1 MAGMPDRI
9 VATLEGGQEP
19 GLAHSPSIEQ
29 GPDILGAP
37 LLLLI
42 LRQWAVHDIFHDG
55 CGPQGLSHDPEEA
68 DGPRYTCVVPPT
80 RSRVFPGEDA
90 LPTACRCMGLYCL
103 NLHLMMPEYFCQVR
117 FMDRWRLSNAHFKPC
132 SGGARTHVG
141 ICTDLRSLICS
152 SSTAYCPI
160 KRMYARDDAWKTL
173 QSCKMVGSVT
183 GC

>member
-19 GLAHSPSIEQ
+19 GLVHSPSIEQ

-90 LPTACRCMGLYCL
+90 LPTACRWMGLYCL
-103 NLHLMMPEYFCQVR
+103 NLHLMMPECFCQGR
-117 FMDRWRLSNAHFKPC
+117 FMDRWRLSNA
-132 SGGARTHVG
+132 
-141 ICTDLRSLICS
+141 RSS
-152 SSTAYCPI
+152 HA
-160 KRMYARDDAWKTL
+160 
-173 QSCKMVGSVT
+173 
-183 GC
+183 